1 MAKRRLLNRE
11 RDIILSKCLN
21 KTFHPAL
28 QKIDKEYEVINT
40 KFINW
45 YKNFINLLTGLDY
58 EKCKQLSDRSL
69 IPSITEMHF
78 EKRILIKDEY
88 YSTVSKAINAATN
101 DAVAKTVKEVFI
113 IANVLQFSNYTA
125 FFDHYP
131 CYVGKREGFTNQSY
145 AQAVTLYIKFKDSL
159 PSFNTGRFS
168 YISNILSMPQF
179 SEDDRNSYQS
189 IMDEYALLQQKLNQV
204 FNDITELYHKL
215 KAQLKAIPNAETLQE
230 LLPVAYSFL
239 PPIEEREPTARQLA
253 SKAVMSYGTIAHL
266 NGLLSKGYQL

>member
-1 MAKRRLLNRE
+1 MAKRKLLNRE

-28 QKIDKEYEVINT
+28 QKIDKEYEVTNT

-45 YKNFINLLTGLDY
+45 YKNFITLLTGLDY

-69 IPSITEMHF
+69 ISSIVEMHF
-78 EKRILIKDEY
+78 EKRILIKDDY
-88 YSTVSKAINAATN
+88 YSTVSKAHNTGTY
-101 DAVAKTVKEVFI
+101 DAVNKVIKGAFT
-113 IANVLQFSNYTA
+113 IANVLQFSNYITS
-125 FFDHYP
+125 FDHYP
-131 CYVGKREGFTNQSY
+131 CYVGRREGFTNQSY

-159 PSFNTGRFS
+159 PSFNTGRFT
-168 YISNILSMPQF
+168 YISSIVSMPQF
-179 SEDDRNSYQS
+179 SDDDRNSYQS

-239 PPIEEREPTARQLA
+239 PPIEEREPTKRQSA
-253 SKAVMSYGTIAHL
+253 SKALMSYGTIAHL
-266 NGLLSKGYQL
+266 NGLLTKGYQL

>member
-1 MAKRRLLNRE
+1 MAKRKLLNSE

-45 YKNFINLLTGLDY
+45 YKNFTNLLTGLDY

-69 IPSITEMHF
+69 ITSIVDMHF
-78 EKRILIKDEY
+78 EKRILIKDDY
-88 YSTVSKAINAATN
+88 YSTVSKKHNADSCN
-101 DAVAKTVKEVFI
+101 AVAKTVKEAFK
-113 IANVLQFSNYTA
+113 IANVLQFSNYTTS
-125 FFDHYP
+125 FDHYP
-131 CYVGKREGFTNQSY
+131 CYVGKREEFTNQSY
-145 AQAVTLYIKFKDSL
+145 AQAVTVYIKFRDSL

-168 YISNILSMPQF
+168 HISNIVSMPQF
-179 SEDDRNSYQS
+179 NDDDRSSYQS
-189 IMDEYALLQQKLNQV
+189 IMEEYAVLQQKLNQV

-239 PPIEEREPTARQLA
+239 PPIEEREPTTRQSA
-253 SKAVMSYGTIAHL
+253 TKALMSYGAIAHL
-266 NGLLSKGYQL
+266 NGLLTKGYQL